1 MPAFFWCFFKL
12 SKEIVDLKEKL
23 EKDILDT
30 NWKPLAEHFAR
41 GAVYLL
47 DKELELLDVG
57 VAMAEDDV
65 GRIKT
70 WLDDGLLYPP
80 TPEEAT
86 AFSKDSDIYF
96 NMLIVEPYVLIQRK
110 VQG

>member
-1 MPAFFWCFFKL
+1 M
-12 SKEIVDLKEKL
+12 DLKEKL

-47 DKELELLDVG
+47 DNDLDLIEVG
-57 VAMAEDDV
+57 VAMAQDDV
-65 GRIKT
+65 SQIKT
-70 WLDDGLLYPP
+70 WLDDGLMCPP

-86 AFSKDSDIYF
+86 HFAKDSDIYF
-96 NMLIVEPYVLIQRK
+96 NMLIIEPYVLIQRK
-110 VQG
+110 LQG

>member
-1 MPAFFWCFFKL
+1 M
-12 SKEIVDLKEKL
+12 SLKEKL
-23 EKDILDT
+23 EKELLDT

-47 DKELELLDVG
+47 DKDLDIVEVG
-57 VAMAEDDV
+57 IAMAEDDV
-65 GRIKT
+65 ATIKR

-86 AFSKDSDIYF
+86 AFAKNEDIYF
-96 NMLIVEPYVLIQRK
+96 DMLIIEPYVLIQRK
-110 VQG
+110 LQA